1 MKIAGEM
8 TEAAP
13 KVIVDAVRFW
23 TPTSSKS
30 VDFTEV
36 KDYIISLKSRG
47 FNLRMVTFDRWNSH
61 DMMQQLKAY
70 GINTEILSVAKKHY
84 DDMALIITEERVN
97 GPAIKLLI
105 DELLQLRIMRDKV
118 DHPRKGSKDL
128 ADAVCGSI
136 YNSISK
142 TRKGDREINVHT
154 YSTLVRD
161 ENDRQRQQESNN
173 NIIRSPEAMP
183 AEMRQFLDS
192 LNII

>member
-1 MKIAGEM
+1 MKIAGQM

-13 KVIVDAVRFW
+13 KVVVDAVRFW

-47 FNLRMVTFDRWNSH
+47 FNLKMVTFDRWNSH
-61 DMMQQLKAY
+61 DMIQQLKAY

-84 DDMALIITEERVN
+84 EDMALIITEERIH
-97 GPAIKLLI
+97 GPAIKLLV
-105 DELLQLRIMRDKV
+105 DELLQLRIIRDKV

-136 YNSISK
+136 YNAISK

-161 ENDRQRQQESNN
+161 ENEKQRQIEANRN
-173 NIIRSPEAMP
+173 VIRSPEPMP
-183 AEMRQFLDS
+183 EDMRQFLDS

>member
-1 MKIAGEM
+1 
-8 TEAAP
+8 
-13 KVIVDAVRFW
+13 
-23 TPTSSKS
+23 
-30 VDFTEV
+30 
-36 KDYIISLKSRG
+36 
-47 FNLRMVTFDRWNSH
+47 MVTFDRWNSH